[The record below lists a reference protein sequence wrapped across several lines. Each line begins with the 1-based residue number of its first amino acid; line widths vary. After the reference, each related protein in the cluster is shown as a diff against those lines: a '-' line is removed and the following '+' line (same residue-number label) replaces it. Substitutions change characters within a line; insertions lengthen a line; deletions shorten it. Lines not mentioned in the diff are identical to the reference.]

1 MKNLGVYDNNLST
14 PRKKDVDERQEKI
27 PVTAAD
33 NGMVMMVVDG
43 RWTKDEAP
51 SGTKV
56 TQYSGT
62 LLANSWAED
71 QYGYQA
77 QTITITGLKASYDVD
92 PQWDVALSG
101 TDPDADAALLE
112 GFALIHNYVTGANS
126 LTAQCIGAAPTVNIP
141 VKVVVFG

>member
-14 PRKKDVDERQEKI
+14 PRKQDVDERQEKI

-43 RWTKDEAP
+43 RWTKGDAP

-71 QYGYQA
+71 AYGYD
-77 QTITITGLKASYDVD
+77 L
-92 PQWDVALSG
+92 
-101 TDPDADAALLE
+101 
-112 GFALIHNYVTGANS
+112 
-126 LTAQCIGAAPTVNIP
+126 
-141 VKVVVFG
+141 